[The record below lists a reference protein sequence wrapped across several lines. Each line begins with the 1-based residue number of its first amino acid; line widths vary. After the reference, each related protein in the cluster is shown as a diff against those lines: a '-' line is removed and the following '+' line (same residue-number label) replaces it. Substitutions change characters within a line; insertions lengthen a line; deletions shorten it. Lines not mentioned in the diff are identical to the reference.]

1 MFIKIHRLLGITL
14 VFFVMVLLIT
24 GALLQHAED
33 INIRQKYASS
43 SIAKNF
49 YNLKPCQIS
58 SIKIENK
65 WISLCN
71 SNLYLDTK
79 KILSNVDN
87 ITAAYKNKSVY
98 YIYYDDHM
106 VTVSE
111 NYEIQS
117 IGHKA
122 DDVRYK
128 IELKDNIINK
138 GLKRIIE
145 DKSISSTIT
154 YERIIVDLH
163 TGRLFGVVGITLID
177 IVTLGMLVLSI
188 TGTISWMR
196 HKKIF

>member
-1 MFIKIHRLLGITL
+1 
-14 VFFVMVLLIT
+14 
-24 GALLQHAED
+24 
-33 INIRQKYASS
+33 
-43 SIAKNF
+43 
-49 YNLKPCQIS
+49 
-58 SIKIENK
+58 
-65 WISLCN
+65 
-71 SNLYLDTK
+71 
-79 KILSNVDN
+79 
-87 ITAAYKNKSVY
+87 
-98 YIYYDDHM
+98 M

-122 DDVRYK
+122 DDARYK

-163 TGRLFGVVGITLID
+163 TGRLFGVVGVTLID
-177 IVTLGMLVLSI
+177 IVTLGMLILSI
-188 TGTISWMR
+188 TGTISWIR

>member
-1 MFIKIHRLLGITL
+1 MFIKLHRLLGITL
-14 VFFVMVLLIT
+14 VFFVMVILIT

-58 SIKIENK
+58 SIRIEKK

-71 SNLYLDTK
+71 SNLYLDDK

-87 ITAAYKNKSVY
+87 VTSAYKDKG
-98 YIYYDDHM
+98 IYSIFYDDHM
-106 VTVSE
+106 ITVAE

-122 DDVRYK
+122 NDIRYK
-128 IELKDNIINK
+128 VELKNNIINK
-138 GLKRIIE
+138 DLKKIIE

-163 TGRLFGVVGITLID
+163 TGRLFGIIGVTLID
-177 IVTLGMLVLSI
+177 IVTLGMLILSI